1 MNFEK
6 VSSFD
11 NPLKF
16 TTHFLQ
22 LIRNLKN
29 SLHKEKINLDKEIT
43 IEEKSFAELFWII
56 YVQMDISSSK
66 RYKQLTK
73 GLGFIIVDE
82 SIR

>member
-29 SLHKEKINLDKEIT
+29 SLQINLDKEIT

-66 RYKQLTK
+66 QYKQLTK